1 MVWLRSLIAIAL
13 ALLVTVTS
21 QEMAILRGQTGAVG
35 TTEDVGVETAAGTT
49 RRHFLPV
56 LVFTQRSVMPFDTTV
71 RPTFTHFEPGDEAN
85 ETEPVP
91 MIAKRRRTKTEMS
104 FTFML
109 TKP

>member
-1 MVWLRSLIAIAL
+1 VPTTFDVTETKPDVLR
-13 ALLVTVTS
+13 TVDSADT
-21 QEMAILRGQTGAVG
+21 TGVVG
-35 TTEDVGVETAAGTT
+35 TAEDVGVEIVAGTA

-56 LVFTQRSVMPFDTTV
+56 LLFTQRSVMPFDTTV

-91 MIAKRRRTKTEMS
+91 KIAKRRRTKTEMS

-109 TKP
+109 TEP